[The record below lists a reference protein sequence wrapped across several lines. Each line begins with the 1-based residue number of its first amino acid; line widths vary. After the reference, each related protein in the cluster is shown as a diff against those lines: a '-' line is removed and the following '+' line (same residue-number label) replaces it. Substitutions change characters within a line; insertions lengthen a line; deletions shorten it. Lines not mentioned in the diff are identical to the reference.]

1 MSRKHFTAIV
11 AAGLLVFSGTVRAQ
25 ESTAEE
31 AARRAAEKARQKAE
45 EQMQKAEQEMK
56 EAQRKL
62 RDAERQMRDAA
73 REIARNTQE
82 RVMRE
87 IERKMVV
94 FGDHPRIGVILRNG
108 ADPRVDVIGA
118 EVQGLTP
125 GGPAEEAGVK
135 VGDVV
140 VKINGK
146 ILTTPFIDVEVDDD
160 ESAPAAR
167 LREAVADLRDGDKV
181 ELVVKRAGELRN
193 LTLVARRMG
202 GPLVSVWTGKGSGFD
217 FDFDFDLDTKG
228 SGGHRTVVVRDWLDL
243 ELTSVN
249 PELGEYFGASEG
261 VLVTR
266 TPKDDGLKL
275 KAGDV
280 ILKVGDRTATSPS
293 RVLRALRSFDPGE
306 TVTIDVLRKKEK
318 LTLQAKVPEGSR
330 NGFVWVPAPKAP
342 PAPPAPPAP
351 AAKAAP
357 PEAPDP
363 PAPPAKARRGQAA

>member
-1 MSRKHFTAIV
+1 MNTKHLSAIV

-31 AARRAAEKARQKAE
+31 TARRAAEKARQKAE
-45 EQMQKAEQEMK
+45 EQLQRAEQEMK

-62 RDAERQMRDAA
+62 REAERQMRDAA

-82 RVMRE
+82 RVMQE

-306 TVTIDVLRKKEK
+306 TVTIEVLRKKEK

-357 PEAPDP
+357 PEAPEP